1 MEENNN
7 KNNKGL
13 IIIVVVIFIACAI
26 LTSMMVKFGKVIG
39 KMITEKIHDSAGVQ
53 TINIFDHIDGDL
65 IFDKTYDL
73 DGKENLNIRTV
84 AANVIIKENNEN
96 NIKVAIYGKEGLEI
110 NANED
115 EKNLLID
122 FKDQDENHVFAI
134 GINDFTNKMVIYL
147 PRNYAN
153 SINIDTKYGN
163 IDIGLDLNNT
173 SLEIDSEYGNID
185 MKYIKNAKVEC
196 EFGNI
201 QIEKVLNKIDLKTN
215 YGNIMI
221 EELDINEDSN
231 IVTEYGNIEITKT
244 SDIRIDTDVK
254 FGEAKVKNSKQD
266 ADVTLNIAS
275 QMGFIEVN

>member
-73 DGKENLNIRTV
+73 DGKENINIRTV

>member
-73 DGKENLNIRTV
+73 DGKENINIRTV

-122 FKDQDENHVFAI
+122 FKY
-134 GINDFTNKMVIYL
+134 T
-147 PRNYAN
+147 
-153 SINIDTKYGN
+153 
-163 IDIGLDLNNT
+163 
-173 SLEIDSEYGNID
+173 
-185 MKYIKNAKVEC
+185 
-196 EFGNI
+196 
-201 QIEKVLNKIDLKTN
+201 DLKFDMSSFL
-215 YGNIMI
+215 GI
-221 EELDINEDSN
+221 LDKS
-231 IVTEYGNIEITKT
+231 
-244 SDIRIDTDVK
+244 
-254 FGEAKVKNSKQD
+254 
-266 ADVTLNIAS
+266 
-275 QMGFIEVN
+275 

>member
-65 IFDKTYDL
+65 IFDKTYEL
-73 DGKENLNIRTV
+73 DGKENINIRTV

-122 FKDQDENHVFAI
+122 FKDQDENHVFAM

-254 FGEAKVKNSKQD
+254 FGEANVKNSKQD

>member
-73 DGKENLNIRTV
+73 DGKENINIRTV

-254 FGEAKVKNSKQD
+254 FGEANVKNSKQD

>member
-65 IFDKTYDL
+65 IFDKTYEL
-73 DGKENLNIRTV
+73 DGKESINIRTV

-122 FKDQDENHVFAI
+122 FKDQDENHVFAM

-254 FGEAKVKNSKQD
+254 FGEANVKNSKQD

>member
-13 IIIVVVIFIACAI
+13 SIIVVVIFIACAI

-65 IFDKTYDL
+65 IFDKTYEL
-73 DGKENLNIRTV
+73 DGKENINIRTV

-122 FKDQDENHVFAI
+122 FKDQDENHVFAM

-254 FGEAKVKNSKQD
+254 FGEANVKNSKQD

>member
-13 IIIVVVIFIACAI
+13 SIIVVVIFIACAI

-39 KMITEKIHDSAGVQ
+39 KMITEKIHDSAGAQ

-73 DGKENLNIRTV
+73 DGKENINIRTV

-122 FKDQDENHVFAI
+122 FKDQDENHVFAM

-254 FGEAKVKNSKQD
+254 FGEANVKNSKQD

>member
-73 DGKENLNIRTV
+73 DGKENINIRTV

-122 FKDQDENHVFAI
+122 FKDQDENHVFAM